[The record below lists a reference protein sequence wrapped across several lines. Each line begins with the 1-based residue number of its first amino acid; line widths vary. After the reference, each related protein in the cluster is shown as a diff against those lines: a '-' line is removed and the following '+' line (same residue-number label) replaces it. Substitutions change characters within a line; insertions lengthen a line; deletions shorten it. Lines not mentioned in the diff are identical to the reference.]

1 MENQTITEAGI
12 TSNFKLYKNNNECRK
27 CYNIR
32 KCSRQTS
39 SKSGSKDTFFKTTIH
54 IGVFKIWKCKQC
66 DSFLQPSFVNRIP
79 CIMECATQLPTMYY
93 ITHATLYC
101 HQLISNNIDKDYNCA
116 AGDLSTLVTGWS
128 DNCTHQLLTSSL
140 HEMTANRINSN
151 WNQI

>member
-39 SKSGSKDTFFKTTIH
+39 SKPGSKDTFFKTTIH

-101 HQLISNNIDKDYNCA
+101 HQLISNNIDKDYKRPSYLRSKTCKTKFFTVNNLKDQA
-116 AGDLSTLVTGWS
+116 IYGK
-128 DNCTHQLLTSSL
+128 
-140 HEMTANRINSN
+140 
-151 WNQI
+151 